1 MKLVYENEAEQ
12 VAIEELQEHVDAYIK
27 SLRRC
32 FLARVKFGDD
42 SEQLK
47 KAEAVALDAA
57 CLVAG
62 KLAYELHP
70 TRMLDIIEAP
80 GLGLDD
86 DVLEEMNK
94 EEHS

>member
-1 MKLVYENEAEQ
+1 MKLVYENEAEKAA
-12 VAIEELQEHVDAYIK
+12 VTELEEHVDAYIK

-32 FLARVKFGDD
+32 YLARVKFGDQ

-47 KAEAVALDAA
+47 KAENAALDAA

-62 KLAYELHP
+62 KLCYELHP
-70 TRMLDIIEAP
+70 TRMLDIIAAP
-80 GLGLDD
+80 GMGLDD

-94 EEHS
+94 EVK